1 MTLAPIIVFTYN
13 RLSHVK
19 ALIESL
25 QQNELAKDS
34 QLFIFS
40 DGGKKPEDIRKV
52 SEVRSFLHA
61 IQGFH
66 SVEINESET
75 NRGLAN
81 SVIHGVTQVLQQY
94 DKVIV
99 LEDDLILSPY
109 YLRFMNEALDVYE
122 KDERVGTV
130 NGHMLDL
137 KGIKDE
143 TFFIHHIDSWGW
155 GTWRRSWDLFEANGS
170 VLLKQLEE
178 RNLCKAFDF
187 DGAYPFVR
195 MLKRQIAGQNNSWAI
210 RYRASMFLS
219 NKLSVNAGRSL
230 VINNG
235 ADGSGTHLKK
245 GVLFPDGPLTKEPIN
260 VTYQVPVE
268 DMQARKAFRRY
279 YLWNNSKVHKA
290 IVMMQNWFN

>member
-40 DGGKKPEDIRKV
+40 DGGKTPEDIRKV
-52 SEVRSFLHA
+52 SEVRLFLHA